1 MPCYGGIDLRR
12 NEVLISNSNRWMDC
26 FISMAKSDNKSR
38 KLTPSRQRLTMTA
51 ENYLLSI
58 YRLHEEDN
66 IVTLTQLAEHLKML
80 PEGEGLGTSLPTV
93 GGMIRRL
100 EREGLLEVDSK
111 KQLSLT
117 KKGTQHAESIVR
129 RHRLAERMVVD
140 MLDVELH
147 RAHVEAHLLE
157 HAISPYLEKRIMSKL
172 DMPTTSPFGYPIP
185 GTNYI
190 RKKGS
195 FRLNEAKAGQDLEI
209 DKIPVDDEVL
219 LEHLVKNQV
228 IPGTAIHINEINTS
242 TGIISFKCSDK
253 DVVVGYQVGKSIWVY
268 SPNA

>member
-1 MPCYGGIDLRR
+1 
-12 NEVLISNSNRWMDC
+12 
-26 FISMAKSDNKSR
+26 
-38 KLTPSRQRLTMTA
+38 MTA

-58 YRLHEEDN
+58 YRLHEEDA

-100 EREGLLEVDSK
+100 EREGLLAVDAK

-117 KKGTQHAESIVR
+117 RKGGRHAESIVR

-147 RAHVEAHLLE
+147 RAHIEAHLLE
-157 HAISPYLEKRIMSKL
+157 HAISPYLEERIMKKL
-172 DMPTTSPFGYPIP
+172 GMPTLSPFGYPIP
-185 GTNYI
+185 GTDYAE
-190 RKKGS
+190 KGVS
-195 FRLNEAKAGQDLEI
+195 FRLNEAAVGQQLEV

-219 LEHLVKNQV
+219 LEHLVRNQV
-228 IPGTAIHINEINTS
+228 IPGNEIEINEINTS
-242 TGIISFKCSDK
+242 TGIISFRCMGE
-253 DVVVGYQVGKSIWVY
+253 DVVVGYQVGQFVWVR
-268 SPNA
+268 SPVE

>member
-1 MPCYGGIDLRR
+1 M
-12 NEVLISNSNRWMDC
+12 VLSTAYTYLSSVVAMARAGRGKSN
-26 FISMAKSDNKSR
+26 NKVS
-38 KLTPSRQRLTMTA
+38 PSRQRLSMTA

-100 EREGLLEVDSK
+100 EREGLVEVDSK

-117 KKGTQHAESIVR
+117 RKGTKNAESIVR

-140 MLDVELH
+140 MFDVELH
-147 RAHVEAHLLE
+147 RAHIEAHLLE
-157 HAISPYLEKRIMSKL
+157 HAISPYLEKRIMQKL
-172 DMPTTSPFGYPIP
+172 GMPTISPFGYPIP
-185 GTNYI
+185 GTNYS
-190 RKKGS
+190 RGKAS
-195 FRLNEAKAGQDLEI
+195 FRLNKAKTGQTLTI

-219 LEHLVKNQV
+219 LKHLVENKV
-228 IPGTAIHINEINTS
+228 IPGTPILVNEINTS
-242 TGIISFKCSDK
+242 TGIISFVCADE
-253 DVVVGYQVGKSIWVY
+253 DVVVGYQVGKLIWVY
-268 SPNA
+268 E

>member
-1 MPCYGGIDLRR
+1 MVRAR
-12 NEVLISNSNRWMDC
+12 SRTST
-26 FISMAKSDNKSR
+26 KTDNVS
-38 KLTPSRQRLTMTA
+38 PSRQRLSMTA

-58 YRLHEEDN
+58 YRLHEEDA

-100 EREGLLEVDSK
+100 EREGMLAVDAK

-117 KKGTQHAESIVR
+117 RKGGRHAESIVR

-147 RAHVEAHLLE
+147 RAHIEAHLLE
-157 HAISPYLEKRIMSKL
+157 HAISPYLEERIMKKL
-172 DMPTTSPFGYPIP
+172 GMPTLSPFGYPIP
-185 GTNYI
+185 GTDYVE
-190 RKKGS
+190 KGVS
-195 FRLNEAKAGQDLEI
+195 FRLNEAEVGQQLEV

-219 LEHLVKNQV
+219 LEHLVRNQV
-228 IPGTAIHINEINTS
+228 IPGNEIEINEINTS
-242 TGIISFKCSDK
+242 TGIISFRCMGEG
-253 DVVVGYQVGKSIWVY
+253 VVVGYQVGQFVWVR
-268 SPNA
+268 SPVE